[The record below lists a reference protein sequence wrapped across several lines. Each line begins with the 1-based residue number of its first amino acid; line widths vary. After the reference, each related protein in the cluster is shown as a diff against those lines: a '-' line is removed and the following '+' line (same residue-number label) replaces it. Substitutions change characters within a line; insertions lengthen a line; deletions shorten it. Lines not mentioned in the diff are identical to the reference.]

1 MIDPPAGI
9 AASGNHLPRHHG
21 AGALGMR
28 RERIAIRS
36 DSSSNELDRAN
47 VLGALVNREPSTY
60 EAMIGAELA
69 YGHIERAQK
78 ILTRMKARAFPAA
91 LLNRAQAMFDRV

>member
-1 MIDPPAGI
+1 M
-9 AASGNHLPRHHG
+9 
-21 AGALGMR
+21 
-28 RERIAIRS
+28 
-36 DSSSNELDRAN
+36 
-47 VLGALVNREPSTY
+47 NREPSTY

-69 YGHIERAQK
+69 YGHIDRAQR

>member
-1 MIDPPAGI
+1 
-9 AASGNHLPRHHG
+9 
-21 AGALGMR
+21 MR
-28 RERIAIRS
+28 CERVDRRS
-36 DSSSNELDRAN
+36 DSSSFELVGAN

-69 YGHIERAQK
+69 YGHIDRAQR

-91 LLNRAQAMFDRV
+91 LLNRAKAMFDRV